1 MSKNG
6 NSQEPLGGLRPPLL
20 VRGEQELVHRVDVPS
35 LPQLPRVC
43 VPVFFLFPRK
53 LLFSRQLQLKR
64 GPLTSSNY
72 TADISKGWSSCSVD
86 VFSWRI
92 PDEEHLFG
100 IISEQHMSSS
110 KAQTRRD
117 GPPGSSRGRG
127 DLGRVGQARPVN
139 LCLPLAGTPRPGW
152 KSRMYHHGC

>member
-20 VRGEQELVHRVDVPS
+20 VWGEQELVHRVDVPS

-72 TADISKGWSSCSVD
+72 TADISKG
-86 VFSWRI
+86 
-92 PDEEHLFG
+92 
-100 IISEQHMSSS
+100 
-110 KAQTRRD
+110 
-117 GPPGSSRGRG
+117 
-127 DLGRVGQARPVN
+127 
-139 LCLPLAGTPRPGW
+139 
-152 KSRMYHHGC
+152 